1 MLDKIRELLKRAWD
15 SLKKIFTKVVSFLQ
29 NIVNFFKSK
38 YDAIIRKKPN
48 AKAISIKIKE
58 VLETGDYN
66 TVNMS
71 DFDTNLSKD
80 KIVNTFYD
88 MDTGEILEEETEVIS
103 YESLDEQTKAQFSD
117 KDMIVLENN

>member
-1 MLDKIRELLKRAWD
+1 MLDAIRKLLKRAWNF
-15 SLKKIFTKVVSFLQ
+15 LKKIFVKVVNFLQ

-38 YDAIIRKKPN
+38 YDAIIKKKPN
-48 AKAISIKIKE
+48 AVAVSIIIKE
-58 VLETGDYN
+58 NMEKGDYN
-66 TVNMS
+66 NVKMS

-80 KIVNTFYD
+80 KIINTFYD
-88 MDTGEILEEETEVIS
+88 EDTGEILEEETQVIS